1 MNFNFVKVPELDFN
15 LDSETLKQGRYY
27 TTPNGVKYPSV
38 TTIMP
43 HKEEVLKAWRD
54 RIGVEEANKI
64 TKRAGNRGT
73 KMHSLCEDYFIGK
86 LTDMKIKMM
95 MPFDKML
102 FGQVRKYLDN
112 YINNIRCMEQ
122 ALYSHKLKLAGRV
135 DLIAEWKN
143 SLAVID
149 FKTSIKE
156 KKEEWI
162 TNYFVQCTAY
172 AEMFEYLTNQPIDD
186 IVVLIATEEQVP
198 QVFERKKK
206 NYVDILHDY
215 LNQFHE
221 KNNHV

>member
-43 HKEEVLKAWRD
+43 HKEEVLQAWRD

-73 KMHSLCEDYFIGK
+73 KMHSLCEDYFTGK

-172 AEMFEYLTNQPIDD
+172 AEMFEHLTNQPIDD

-206 NYVDILHDY
+206 DYVDILHDY

>member
-43 HKEEVLKAWRD
+43 HKEEVLQAWRD

-172 AEMFEYLTNQPIDD
+172 AEMFEHLTNQPIDD

-206 NYVDILHDY
+206 DYVDILHDY